1 MITPGFIKSQSQ
13 SQFHIFIVRIS
24 IQFLSFSVLFQFSV
38 QFVCDTR
45 RSSQF
50 QLQVDRRRGA
60 WGNVNDSA
68 HRIDRRD
75 AETRLDWEIRECGAR
90 V

>member
-24 IQFLSFSVLFQFSV
+24 IRFSVLFQFSV
-38 QFVCDTR
+38 QFLFYTR

-50 QLQVDRRRGA
+50 QLQVDRRRA

-68 HRIDRRD
+68 HRIDRTD
-75 AETRLDWEIRECGAR
+75 PETRLHWEI
-90 V
+90 